1 MVMKACVLLAI
12 FFSSMTAHAVKNRAY
27 HPTPDLS
34 ESPPFLPR
42 AILYYCY
49 KFPLRDD
56 GSLVA
61 FSERETNR
69 GERIISPEELAKV
82 LYPRKKF
89 SEVEELMSRH
99 VAVLDT
105 PFWRDAPLHHMMD
118 VNADLDGAAAAWI
131 AEPAFTRTQYVGKQE
146 GGSDFYGTIIKQIY
160 EPFGFPFEVPCYS
173 NHVEQIG
180 MTTVFYKLPKRN
192 FVSVPSQYILD
203 PEEKID
209 VTTFLSD
216 AVRNM
221 AMLTKSKTTAA
232 VAMPQLIGR
241 DTGTFTHDGL
251 ENFLLRPEGKLMI
264 SPYMDT
270 LTAVSRADI
279 QPWASLTCA
288 ALIDNEPRSLG
299 VIINVDY
306 LVNDRRPFKYS
317 DIKVL
322 DIEAKKP
329 VEQREPLPILD
340 ESTNLKIDISWDD
353 WSCCSACCCSGILCG
368 KFYTPERKCVLLPSI
383 KVRKGYLSLM
393 KIDMEKPV
401 LPWNSKGINAEF
413 QRMMS
418 ISPYKE
424 RGIALWS
431 TIWET
436 MESMRDAKEYKEK
449 LYERRF
455 EDILNDTKPQMAG
468 HPGFYIDEIPCN
480 EEKYDCAKLAE
491 CRGINIKS
499 KIDEELEGEAD
510 PCAEYE
516 PEIETIFIDRQHS
529 DIELF
534 PGRSYRIRIREEVFA
549 TDATR
554 ISWRVSSRP
563 PGRYDTSRACLE
575 QGIVHLKSGDLL
587 LTSLT
592 SRDVKRRLEATLS
605 DGRRIN
611 VQLHNARRV
620 SPSVLHVIHS
630 LHKASKQLGLGDDS
644 EKVITWAVVITVF
657 LILLFAFVKITSNRR
672 RARMQQILLNRM
684 KKRMRAE
691 GKLQ

>member
-1 MVMKACVLLAI
+1 MLEACLLLVSFHSGI
-12 FFSSMTAHAVKNRAY
+12 VAHATNATDRVY
-27 HPTPDLS
+27 HAAPDLS
-34 ESPPFLPR
+34 ESAPFLPR

-69 GERIISPEELAKV
+69 GEQVITSEELAKV

-89 SEVEELMSRH
+89 SEVEELLKLR
-99 VAVLDT
+99 VAVRDT
-105 PFWRDAPLHHMMD
+105 PFWRDAPLHHMLD
-118 VNADLDGAAAAWI
+118 VNADLDGAAASWM
-131 AEPAFTRTQYVGKQE
+131 AESAFTRTQYVGKQE
-146 GGSDFYGTIIKQIY
+146 GGNDFHGTIIKQIY
-160 EPFGFPFEVPCYS
+160 EPFGFPFEVPCFSY
-173 NHVEQIG
+173 HVEQIG
-180 MTTVFYKLPKRN
+180 MITVFYKLSERN
-192 FVSVPSQYILD
+192 FVSLPLQWILD
-203 PEEKID
+203 PVEEVN

-216 AVRNM
+216 AVNNM
-221 AMLTKSKTTAA
+221 VKLNESKPAA
-232 VAMPQLIGR
+232 VAAMPQLIGR
-241 DTGTFTHDGL
+241 DAGAFTHDGL
-251 ENFLLRPEGKLMI
+251 ENFLLRPEGKLTI
-264 SPYMDT
+264 SPYFDT
-270 LTAVSRADI
+270 LTSLAQADI
-279 QPWASLTCA
+279 QPWATLTCA

-299 VIINVDY
+299 VIVNVDY
-306 LVNDRRPFKYS
+306 LVNERRPFLYS

-322 DIEAKKP
+322 DLEAKKP
-329 VEQREPLPILD
+329 VEQKEPLPILD

-368 KFYTPERKCVLLPSI
+368 KFYTPDRKCVLLPSI

-393 KIDMEKPV
+393 KIEMEKPV
-401 LPWNSKGINAEF
+401 LPWNSKGVNDEF
-413 QRMMS
+413 QIMMS

-431 TIWET
+431 TMWET
-436 MESMRDAKEYKEK
+436 VESLQDAKEYKGQ
-449 LYERRF
+449 LYAKRF
-455 EDILNDTKPQMAG
+455 EDVLNNTRPQMDA

-480 EEKYDCAKLAE
+480 EEKYDCAKLAA
-491 CRGINIKS
+491 CRGINIRS
-499 KIDEELEGEAD
+499 KIDEEIEEEAD
-510 PCAEYE
+510 PCAEDE
-516 PEIETIFIDRQHS
+516 PEIETIFIDQEHT
-529 DIELF
+529 DVELF

-587 LTSLT
+587 LTSLL

-620 SPSVLHVIHS
+620 SI
-630 LHKASKQLGLGDDS
+630 QLGLGDDS
-644 EKVITWAVVITVF
+644 GKVITWAVVITIF
-657 LILLFAFVKITSNRR
+657 LILLYAFVKVTSNRR
-672 RARMQQILLNRM
+672 RARTQQILLNRM